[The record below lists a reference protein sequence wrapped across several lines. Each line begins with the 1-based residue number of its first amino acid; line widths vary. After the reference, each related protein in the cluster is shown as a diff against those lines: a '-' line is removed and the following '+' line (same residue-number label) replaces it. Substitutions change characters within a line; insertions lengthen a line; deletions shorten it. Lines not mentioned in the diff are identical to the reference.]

1 MGGRLYLISK
11 KMNNT
16 ANMPTYSV
24 THARHQGMVCVAVY
38 ELPQK
43 DKCGRLV
50 SRLRRVVFNERST
63 GHFIRP
69 MMLRLPSVIAL
80 KETGIPDEFREL
92 HAEKCV
98 VSDTTC
104 LDLSFAYF
112 WNTYAYKV
120 GNKAT
125 VEKKWNALKPEDRL
139 LALRGITL
147 QRRHSES
154 HRTDMPYPQTYI
166 DQRRWEN
173 EFNS

>member
-1 MGGRLYLISK
+1 M
-11 KMNNT
+11 
-16 ANMPTYSV
+16 
-24 THARHQGMVCVAVY
+24 
-38 ELPQK
+38 
-43 DKCGRLV
+43 
-50 SRLRRVVFNERST
+50 
-63 GHFIRP
+63 
-69 MMLRLPSVIAL
+69 
-80 KETGIPDEFREL
+80 
-92 HAEKCV
+92 